1 MIGYRMNE
9 KLEELE
15 MKIAFLERANI
26 ELSDMLYQ
34 QKRELD
40 ALRTHVSGL
49 AARFD
54 EAQTHER
61 PYTQEEE
68 KPPHY

>member
-1 MIGYRMNE
+1 MNK

-15 MKIAFLERANI
+15 MKIAFLERANV
-26 ELSDMLYQ
+26 ELSDMVYR

-40 ALRTHVSGL
+40 ALRAHVSGI
-49 AARFD
+49 AARLQ
-54 EAQTHER
+54 ETQTPER
-61 PYTQEEE
+61 PYMQEEE